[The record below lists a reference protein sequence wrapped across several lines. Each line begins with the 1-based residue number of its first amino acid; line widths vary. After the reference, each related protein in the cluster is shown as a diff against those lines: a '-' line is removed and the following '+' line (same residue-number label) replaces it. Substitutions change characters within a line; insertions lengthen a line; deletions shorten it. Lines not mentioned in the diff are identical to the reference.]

1 MKTDISAGSK
11 HDRNFAVLMSLSQI
25 QYPAQKVWN
34 HSYNI
39 FQHSDL
45 MPRSDNWEL
54 AITSAIPP
62 HHIWTALNF
71 SDDRVQTLPVRLQL
85 RFDINTETFQT
96 WVNHQLDMNVFC
108 TCRRRERNGKESEG
122 GREGGREE

>member
-25 QYPAQKVWN
+25 PYPAQKVWN

-62 HHIWTALNF
+62 APCLDGIKLLRQSRTNTPCQAAAPIW
-71 SDDRVQTLPVRLQL
+71 
-85 RFDINTETFQT
+85 
-96 WVNHQLDMNVFC
+96 H
-108 TCRRRERNGKESEG
+108 
-122 GREGGREE
+122 